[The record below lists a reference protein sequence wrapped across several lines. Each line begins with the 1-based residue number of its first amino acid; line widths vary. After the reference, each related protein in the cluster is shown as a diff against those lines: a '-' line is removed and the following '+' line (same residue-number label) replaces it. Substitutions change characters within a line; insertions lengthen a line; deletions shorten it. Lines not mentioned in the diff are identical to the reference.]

1 MDCFDADALIHA
13 AIPGHPL
20 GQRMAA
26 LFQEA
31 GPDGVAGAGSVLLLA
46 EVLAKPL
53 RHGSPDEVRIL
64 AGLLARL
71 DLRPVDRA
79 IAELATA
86 LSSRYRLRAAD
97 ATHLAT
103 AVGVGADRFIANN
116 QGDFSA
122 AITEIRY
129 LPRRPPRTGYLNTRQ
144 SSVKQSAYDSLPI
157 ITRRLAGRVSFLG
170 ACNR

>member
-1 MDCFDADALIHA
+1 MDCFDADALIYA

-20 GQRMAA
+20 GQRVAA
-26 LFQEA
+26 LFRRAEPGA
-31 GPDGVAGAGSVLLLA
+31 LAGAGSVLLLP
-46 EVLAKPL
+46 EVLSKPL
-53 RHGSPDEVRIL
+53 RDGTPDEVRFL

-103 AVGVGADRFIANN
+103 AVGLGADRFITNN
-116 QGDFSA
+116 QRDFPT
-122 AITEIRY
+122 AITEVRITY
-129 LPRRPPRTGYLNTRQ
+129 PADLPDPAT
-144 SSVKQSAYDSLPI
+144 
-157 ITRRLAGRVSFLG
+157 
-170 ACNR
+170 